1 MNEYNHLERSL
12 LMLLLENHAV
22 FLDFEWHLMVPEN
35 AQGKLHYFFMRQ
47 LNVGTK
53 GLQKILRKLRNK
65 GLVQR
70 NDLKRGNFKNSFAM
84 RYLLT
89 PRGRLLANELIK
101 ERGVHPVKKEC
112 FMRVLV
118 KSETEQEREEPLFA
132 IKGGAIVSIDSVT
145 IKKET
150 RSDPITQ
157 EYVFVKEDVLV
168 VTKQV
173 SEGICKLLVKGLKT
187 EVDPMIYEKAK
198 RVCMVTEA
206 CKDFEYCLQTPLSEE
221 CFSSVTVLRQGIHKR
236 KILKEWKT
244 KLVDTD

>member
-1 MNEYNHLERSL
+1 MERSL
-12 LMLLLENHAV
+12 LMLLLENHAI
-22 FLDFEWHLMVPEN
+22 FLDFEWHLMIPEN

-53 GLQKILRKLRNK
+53 GLQKILRELRKK
-65 GLVQR
+65 GLVHR
-70 NDLKRGNFKNSFAM
+70 ADMKRGRSFAM

-89 PRGRLLANELIK
+89 PRGRLLASELLK
-101 ERGVHPVKKEC
+101 ERGVYPVQKEN

-118 KSETEQEREEPLFA
+118 KSEEDQTREEPLFA
-132 IKGGAIVSIDSVT
+132 IKGGAIVSIDSVA
-145 IKKET
+145 IRKET
-150 RSDPITQ
+150 QLDPIRQ
-157 EYVFVKEDVLV
+157 EYVFVKDDVLV

-173 SEGICKLLVKGLKT
+173 SEGICKIVVKGLKI

-198 RVCMVTEA
+198 RVCKVTET
-206 CKDFEYCLQTPLSEE
+206 CEDFEYCLQTPLSEE
-221 CFSSVTVLRQGIHKR
+221 CFSSITVLKQGTYTK

>member
-12 LMLLLENHAV
+12 LILLLENHSV

-35 AQGKLHYFFMRQ
+35 AKGKLHYFFMRQ

-53 GLQKILRKLRNK
+53 GLQKILWELRKK
-65 GLVQR
+65 GLVHR
-70 NDLKRGNFKNSFAM
+70 DDMKRGRSFAM

-89 PRGRLLANELIK
+89 PRGRLLANELLK
-101 ERGVHPVKKEC
+101 ERIVYPVQKES

-118 KSETEQEREEPLFA
+118 KSEDEQTREEPLFA
-132 IKGGAIVSIDSVT
+132 IKGGAVVSIDSVA
-145 IKKET
+145 IKKEIQL
-150 RSDPITQ
+150 DPVRK
-157 EYVFVKEDVLV
+157 EYIFVKEDNIV

-173 SEGICKLLVKGLKT
+173 LEGTCKIIVKGLKT

-198 RVCMVTEA
+198 RVCKVTEV
-206 CKDFEYCLQTPLSEE
+206 CKEFEYCLQTPLTEE
-221 CFSSVTVLRQGIHKR
+221 CFASITILKQGTQTK

-244 KLVDTD
+244 MRTDMD